1 MDDGMQNAMRVMT
14 GPPEAVAPPLP
25 PAVSPDR
32 PAGVPAETLSAVR
45 AGLPVPVA
53 PGRHRLAG
61 DEACLME
68 LASALAHEP
77 WGDHPAGVHPVLA
90 AVARAVND
98 RVSDGTRARLAA
110 LVPSMAGTADAGP
123 DGYPRPELCA
133 RLVLLCAR
141 TALAVSPFLAAEM
154 NSAALTALSV
164 LARREG
170 PPAHQQGP
178 AAHQQGPAA
187 HQQGPAAHQQGPAAH
202 REGPAIRAEGS
213 AVRRA
218 AASLLDRRGLLG
230 RVYGRHA
237 AGQAAQAVSV
247 IAGAAGEARLA
258 GLLRDCVDL
267 CVANVQEAGRDGS
280 LG

>member
-32 PAGVPAETLSAVR
+32 PAGVPAETLGAVR

-98 RVSDGTRARLAA
+98 RVGDGTRARLAA

-170 PPAHQQGP
+170 P
-178 AAHQQGPAA
+178 AAHQQGPAG
-187 HQQGPAAHQQGPAAH
+187 HQQ
-202 REGPAIRAEGS
+202 GPAIRAEGS